1 MNRLVKKLIGW
12 ILCAVMV
19 VGMLPVAAREAK
31 AADTDAGAPE
41 GIVLKEGC
49 YEISSYE
56 GLLEFSRIV
65 NGTSAQ
71 FEPNSAANAKIVVE
85 EIDASASNPSSS
97 GYNTQTTAWTPIGNY
112 DNPYTG
118 TFDGNGFT
126 ITGLTIESTNDYIG
140 LFGYVGSDGIVQNV
154 YLEGGSI
161 KGGFYVGSMV
171 GGNYGT
177 VTNCY
182 NTGDVEGS
190 YNSVGGV
197 VGGNYGIVT
206 NCYNT
211 GDVEGSCNSVG
222 GVVGDNYGKVSG
234 CHNTGKVTGSGY
246 IGGVVGY
253 NHGGVVSNCYNA
265 GVVIGSGYVGGVAG
279 WNERIVSNCYN
290 TGDVEGNIDVGGVVG
305 DNYDSGEVSNCYNAS
320 DVIRHSWDAV
330 GGVAGDNDGTV
341 SNCYYNKSICQTGA
355 INGSDDG
362 ENNVRGLTT
371 AEMTGINAMD
381 ALTGFK
387 DENGK
392 SEWIV
397 RENSLDTYYYPHLK
411 GFAYDTTEDVKDWT
425 ATISSG
431 YTYELD
437 SDAFVYDGK
446 DHKPVVTVKKNGD
459 EVEGKPYS
467 FTFVESVN
475 AGEYTIKFE
484 NTETGV
490 KGVIPY
496 SIKKREL
503 KITARNQTFT
513 YNGQIQGPGDMVY
526 EEKKEIEELFD
537 IGGDGLADTHSI
549 SSITL
554 DGQGNEAETHEKVL
568 IPSNAVIVNIDGDVV
583 TTNYEIEYIPGDLI
597 ISPIPVTLTANSGT
611 TVTYDGT
618 EKTVSGYTCS
628 VEGLTFD
635 GVTAGVSATKA
646 GTYEVTFSGV
656 KVNETKDSTGHY
668 MVSKTENGTLTI
680 NRKPLTITADSASA
694 ECDGTILIKNSYKCS
709 ELAAGDTI
717 KSITITGKQDGPGS
731 SDNVPSAAKI
741 VNVDGEDVT
750 DCYDITYVNGK
761 LIVSEHSFDQEVA
774 DTKYLK
780 SEAGCIHAA
789 VYYESCKCG
798 EKGTETFES
807 GEPLGHD
814 YKAVEGTAVA
824 PTCEKPGK
832 EADQKC
838 ERCGDVITGKEIPAT
853 GHTWKAATGYA
864 PKTCEICGATEGDV
878 IKYTVEGG
886 NTIEFTQGDQK
897 NIIKTYHRSEDDKH
911 AIDHHKGVQIDGKD
925 VQVDAKSGSVILTFD
940 AATLNA
946 LGVGDHVIKVIFDDW
961 VDELKLVIKAP
972 VAPIADATPTTGDS
986 SLPVLWVTLL
996 LLSMAGASAVVMRR
1010 RKRA

>member
-1 MNRLVKKLIGW
+1 MNRLMKKLIGW
-12 ILCAVMV
+12 ILCAVMA
-19 VGMLPVAAREAK
+19 VGMLPVATRGAK
-31 AADTDAGAPE
+31 AADTDVGTPE
-41 GIVLKEGC
+41 GIVWNAVENR

-56 GLLEFSRIV
+56 GLLEFAAIV

-71 FEPNSAANAKIVVE
+71 GGTNSAANAILTKSFSAE
-85 EIDASASNPSSS
+85 ESAQ
-97 GYNTQTTAWTPIGNY
+97 GNTWTPIGSEGS
-112 DNPYTG
+112 PYTG
-118 TFDGNGFT
+118 TFDGKGCK
-126 ITGLTIESTNDYIG
+126 IKGLTIVSEGNCIG
-140 LFGYVGSDGIVQNV
+140 LFGYVGKGGCVQNV
-154 YLEGGSI
+154 NLEGGSI
-161 KGGFYVGSMV
+161 KGNNDVGSVV
-171 GGNYGT
+171 GYNKGT
-177 VTNCY
+177 VTNCH

-197 VGGNYGIVT
+197 A
-206 NCYNT
+206 
-211 GDVEGSCNSVG
+211 
-222 GVVGDNYGKVSG
+222 GDNYGKVSG
-234 CHNTGKVTGSGY
+234 CHNTGKV
-246 IGGVVGY
+246 
-253 NHGGVVSNCYNA
+253 A
-265 GVVIGSGYVGGVAG
+265 GSGYVGGVVG
-279 WNERIVSNCYN
+279 YNVGTVSNCYN

-305 DNYDSGEVSNCYNAS
+305 YN
-320 DVIRHSWDAV
+320 V
-330 GGVAGDNDGTV
+330 GTV
-341 SNCYYNKSICQTGA
+341 SNCYYNQSTCQKGA
-355 INGSDDG
+355 FGYGSG
-362 ENNVRGLTT
+362 TYVAGLTT
-371 AEMTGINAMD
+371 AEMTGINAIK
-381 ALTGFK
+381 ALIGSE

-411 GFAYDTTEDVKDWT
+411 GFAYDTTKDVKDWP

-437 SDAFVYDGK
+437 SDAFLYTGK
-446 DHKPVVTVKKNGD
+446 VQKPTVTVKKNGD
-459 EVEGKPYS
+459 EVEGAPYS

-475 AGEYTIKFE
+475 AGEYTIEFE

-503 KITARNQTFT
+503 KIIACNQTFT
-513 YNGQIQGPGDMVY
+513 YNGQIQGPGDTAY
-526 EEKKEIEELFD
+526 EEKIEELII
-537 IGGDGLADTHSI
+537 IGGAGLADTHSI
-549 SSITL
+549 SNITL
-554 DGQGNEAETHEKVL
+554 DGQGDEAKTYEKVL
-568 IPSNAVIVNIDGDVV
+568 IPSNAVIVNTGGDVV

-611 TVTYDGT
+611 TVNYDGT

-656 KVNETKDSTGHY
+656 KVNETKDFTGYY
-668 MVSKTENGTLTI
+668 MVTKTENGTLTI

-694 ECDGTILIKNSYKCS
+694 ECDGTELTKNSYSIS
-709 ELAAGDTI
+709 ELAKGD
-717 KSITITGKQDGPGS
+717 SVESVTITGSQTGPGS

-741 VNVDGEDVT
+741 VNADGEDVT

-761 LIVSEHSFDQEVA
+761 LTVAEHSFEQEVTDA
-774 DTKYLK
+774 EYQK
-780 SEAGCIHAA
+780 SAATCTEAA
-789 VYYESCKCG
+789 VYYKSCACG

-807 GEPLGHD
+807 GEPLDHD
-814 YKAVEGTAVA
+814 YKTVEGSAVD
-824 PTCEKPGK
+824 PTCENAGK

-838 ERCGDVITGKEIPAT
+838 ERCSDVITGKEIPAT

-878 IKYTVEGG
+878 IKYNSETGK
-886 NTIEFTQGDQK
+886 TIEHTKDDAK
-897 NIIKTYHRSEDDKH
+897 DETVTYHRSEDDENSFAH
-911 AIDHHKGVQIDGKD
+911 YVGVQIDGKD
-925 VQVDAKSGSVILTFD
+925 VKVDAKSGSVILTFD

-946 LGVGDHVIKVIFDDW
+946 LSIGDHVITVIFDDW
-961 VDELKLVIKAP
+961 IDELKLVIKAP
-972 VAPIADATPTTGDS
+972 VSAAVDPAPTTGDS

-1010 RKRA
+1010 RKQA